1 MNLLSSLS
9 ILVAIIVLCL
19 CIMPASGIIQEVTI
33 RGSVTSPDQPNNTL
47 SIGNPQQYGCSYP
60 ATGAPV
66 CSYSPMNIPALTGTV
81 PSNLAYS
88 IFKSG
93 DPVVA
98 TSLGG
103 AGGTWIGLAKLY
115 GASPDEEYVTDIVG
129 DPGTIPTPLIGGYAL
144 DVTTTPDCSA
154 CSGTTCTALSS
165 DVKVMSSGTVVH
177 EETLQPRQSLM
188 YNGRNDGS
196 SVAVTFVKGE
206 ASSTTCAGRTG
217 MTGPQAVSVYIVNIV
232 PPIGYGRNTTSP
244 GEALTPLPPTI
255 VTTAPVT
262 TAKSGGLPIAVIGAL
277 GVLALVVAER
287 KR

>member
-1 MNLLSSLS
+1 MNPLSSLS
-9 ILVAIIVLCL
+9 VLVAIVVLCL
-19 CIMPASGIIQEVTI
+19 CSMPASGIIQEVTI
-33 RGSVTSPDQPNNTL
+33 RGSVTALDQTNNTL
-47 SIGNPQQYGCSYP
+47 TIGYPQQYGCSYP
-60 ATGAPV
+60 ATGSPV
-66 CSYSPMNIPALTGTV
+66 CSYTSLNIPALTGTV
-81 PSNLAYS
+81 PGSIAYS

-103 AGGTWIGLAKLY
+103 AGGSWIGLAKLY
-115 GASPDEEYVTDIVG
+115 GANPGEEYVTDIVG
-129 DPGTIPTPLIGGYAL
+129 DTGTIPTPLIGDYAL

-165 DVKVMSSGTVVH
+165 DVKIMSSGTLVH
-177 EETLQPRQSLM
+177 EETLLPRQMLT

-232 PPIGYGRNTTSP
+232 PPIGYGQNTPSP